1 MKSVFLTSLLFALFC
16 LALGLSSCSYVDQVI
31 DTRGA
36 IITAPDG
43 DGDGIPDEL
52 EVPSSQVRPRLN
64 DKGMDQLNEGITQII
79 IQATK

>member
-1 MKSVFLTSLLFALFC
+1 MKSAFVISLLLALFC
-16 LALGLSSCSYVDQVI
+16 LALGLSSCSYVDQVV

-36 IITAPDG
+36 TVTAPDG
-43 DGDGIPDEL
+43 DGDGIPDQL
-52 EVPSSQVRPRLN
+52 EVPSSQVQPRLN